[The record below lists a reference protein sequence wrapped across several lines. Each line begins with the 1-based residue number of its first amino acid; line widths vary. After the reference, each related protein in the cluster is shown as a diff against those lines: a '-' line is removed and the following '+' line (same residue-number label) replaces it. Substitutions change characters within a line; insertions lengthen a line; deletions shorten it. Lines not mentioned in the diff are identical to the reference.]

1 MHIDTSYH
9 FLLVHLTRPPD
20 PAHQSLPGT
29 KSPITLPPPSLGFST
44 SPAPTQCE
52 REIDGR
58 V

>member
-1 MHIDTSYH
+1 MHIDTSSR
-9 FLLVHLTRPPD
+9 FLLVHLTRPPNS
-20 PAHQSLPGT
+20 AHQSLSGT
-29 KSPITLPPPSLGFST
+29 KSRITLPPPSLGFST